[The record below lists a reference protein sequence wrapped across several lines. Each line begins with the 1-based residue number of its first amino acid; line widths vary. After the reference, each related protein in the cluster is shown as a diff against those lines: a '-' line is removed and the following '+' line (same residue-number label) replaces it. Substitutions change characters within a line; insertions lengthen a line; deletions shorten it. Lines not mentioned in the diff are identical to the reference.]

1 MSWNF
6 DNTLICNNSEHFHGW
21 VTLYLSKNRA
31 SSTPSVHMR
40 WSSSSYA
47 THMRCSSSAYALQL
61 QLICAGAPSRPGGL
75 SFQAI

>member
-1 MSWNF
+1 MRWNF

-21 VTLYLSKNRA
+21 VTLYLLKNRA

-47 THMRCSSSAYALQL
+47 THMRCTSSAYALEL
-61 QLICAGAPSRPGGL
+61 QLTCSAYAMEPQLAQGV
-75 SFQAI
+75 